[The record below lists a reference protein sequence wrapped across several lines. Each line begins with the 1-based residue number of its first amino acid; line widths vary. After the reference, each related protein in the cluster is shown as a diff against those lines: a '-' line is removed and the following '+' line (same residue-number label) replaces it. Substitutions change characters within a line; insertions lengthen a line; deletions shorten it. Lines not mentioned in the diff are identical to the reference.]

1 MLESAG
7 MLYLASNSPR
17 RRQLMA
23 LGGWKFERRV
33 AEIDESLLTGES
45 PDEYVVRLA
54 ESKARAACPG
64 VERAAIVIAADT
76 TVADED
82 EILGKPDDAK
92 QAEAML
98 RRLRGRTHRVYTA
111 LAILH
116 VADGEMLT
124 DLCVTKVP
132 MRAYSDKEMMAYIA
146 SGDPMDKAGAYAIQH
161 VVFDPVTELDGCW
174 LNVVG
179 LPLCHLGRA
188 LARFGVVAPA
198 NVPGTC
204 KAFSQYDCSVSPEI
218 LGQVPSR

>member
-17 RRQLMA
+17 RKQLMA

-33 AEIDESLLTGES
+33 VEIDESPLTGES

-132 MRAYSDKEMMAYIA
+132 MREYSDKEMMAYIA

-161 VVFDPVTELDGCW
+161 PGFKPVENLQGCYA
-174 LNVVG
+174 NVVG
-179 LPLCHLGRA
+179 LPLCHLTRT
-188 LARFGVVAPA
+188 LREV
-198 NVPGTC
+198 N
-204 KAFSQYDCSVSPEI
+204 I
-218 LGQVPSR
+218 LPDADIPQSCQDNLNYNCPVYYRVLRGEDI